1 MKARQLS
8 PRLSREAI
16 LRAAVE
22 LVDERGLA
30 ALSMRSLAS
39 RLGVEAM
46 SLYHHVASKD
56 ALLDG
61 IVEVVLDDVAATEG
75 GGWRPTLRELARR
88 YRAASRRHP
97 RVLLLFSSRTLTMPS
112 WRRAV
117 EDTLAALRLGG
128 FSDEEAVHAYRVF
141 WAYVV
146 GYVLA
151 ELRLGESGGV
161 DEYHRQLSASEYP
174 ATLALTPV
182 LRDTDRDEEFTR
194 GVELLLDA
202 VARFRNRASGS
213 RKNRR
218 SA

>member
-1 MKARQLS
+1 VKARQPS

-22 LVDERGLA
+22 LVDEQGLA

-46 SLYHHVASKD
+46 SLYHHVASKE

-61 IVEVVLDDVAATEG
+61 IVEVVLDDVAASG
-75 GGWRPTLRELARR
+75 HGGWRPTLRELAHR
-88 YRAASRRHP
+88 YREASRRHP

-141 WAYVV
+141 WAYAV

-151 ELRLGESGGV
+151 ELRLAESGGV
-161 DEYHRQLSASEYP
+161 DEYHKHLPASDYP

-182 LRDTDRDEEFTR
+182 LRDTDRDQEFAR

-202 VARFRNRASGS
+202 IARFRHRATER

-218 SA
+218 PA

>member
-1 MKARQLS
+1 MQTRQRS

-16 LRAAVE
+16 LEAAVE
-22 LVDERGLA
+22 LVDEQGLG

-46 SLYHHVASKD
+46 SLYHHVPSKE

-61 IVEVVLDDVAATEG
+61 IVEVVLDDVAASG
-75 GGWRPTLRELARR
+75 RRGWRPTLRELAHR
-88 YRAASRRHP
+88 YRDVSRRHP

-117 EDTLAALRLGG
+117 EDTLAALRSGG
-128 FSDEEAVHAYRVF
+128 FSDQETVHAYRVF
-141 WAYVV
+141 WAYIV

-151 ELRLGESGGV
+151 ELRLGESDGV
-161 DEYHRQLSASEYP
+161 DEYHKQLPASDYP
-174 ATLALTPV
+174 ATLALTSV
-182 LRDTDRDEEFTR
+182 LRDTDRDEEFAR

-202 VARFRNRASGS
+202 IARFRRPARASRTRGP
-213 RKNRR
+213 
-218 SA
+218 A